1 MNSAAVNN
9 ENLSLMVDLVFGGF
23 ALVLTLIVEI
33 FVARRMGY
41 RSKTDWRAIV
51 SVNFVTNPVLGLIT
65 IYLLPISMAGGV
77 RLTLDSIGFTYE
89 HALLEIA
96 VVLVEWGLLTWAL
109 NRPPWKMLKLSLVMN
124 AASLAAAFVLTPWA
138 FR

>member
-1 MNSAAVNN
+1 MNSAATAN
-9 ENLSLMVDLVFGGF
+9 EILGLLLTLGFGGF

-33 FVARRMGY
+33 FVAARMGY
-41 RSKTDWRAIV
+41 RSKAERRAV
-51 SVNFVTNPVLGLIT
+51 ASVNLMTNPVLGLIT
-65 IYLLPISMAGGV
+65 IYVLPISTVGQGF
-77 RLTLDSIGFTYE
+77 TLDNIGFTYE
-89 HALLEIA
+89 HALLEVA